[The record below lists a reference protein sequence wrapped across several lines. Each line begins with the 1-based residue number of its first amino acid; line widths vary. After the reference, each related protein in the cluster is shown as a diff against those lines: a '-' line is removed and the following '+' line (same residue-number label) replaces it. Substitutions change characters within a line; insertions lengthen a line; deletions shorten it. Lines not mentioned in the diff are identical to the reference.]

1 VHTVVPEVYSKLCK
15 MFIRWDRSYV
25 REELRFARIVWK
37 RPLRTRF
44 IALYDRCVTNLRF
57 PIQYASLFLLLD
69 LVGREPHV
77 LVRML
82 AGTALVSLVN
92 MFYYLRSER
101 SFDFFYG
108 VLYTYFYLFTLFWI
122 FPYALVTVRARS
134 WLTR

>member
-1 VHTVVPEVYSKLCK
+1 
-15 MFIRWDRSYV
+15 V

-44 IALYDRCVTNLRF
+44 IALYDRFVTNLRF
-57 PIQYASLFLLLD
+57 PIQYASLVLLLE
-69 LVGREPHV
+69 LVGHEPHV

-92 MFYYLRSER
+92 MVYYLRSER

-108 VLYTYFYLFTLFWI
+108 VFYTYFYLFALFWI
-122 FPYALVTVRARS
+122 FPYALLTVRARS